1 MAITD
6 ASHHHLFF
14 LIFSSSPPSVFA
26 LFLVISSFMCAER
39 TFRSSPI
46 VTTTASC
53 KPITTG
59 FIVFVVHRVI
69 ESLYSCWCFVAE
81 LRCGGESDVGAAA
94 LHRHSTLESS
104 QSIGDPHRYHMSRT
118 KPPMLR
124 SEQMR
129 SPSTLACVPRIFFLT
144 FNRPLIST
152 TCLEPP
158 DTYEMK
164 MMNQMNLTGM
174 IELKLTGI
182 C

>member
-1 MAITD
+1 MLLTTT
-6 ASHHHLFF
+6 SFF
-14 LIFSSSPPSVFA
+14 LSSLLPLLQS
-26 LFLVISSFMCAER
+26 LHC
-39 TFRSSPI
+39 
-46 VTTTASC
+46 SC
-53 KPITTG
+53 
-59 FIVFVVHRVI
+59 
-69 ESLYSCWCFVAE
+69 
-81 LRCGGESDVGAAA
+81 DVGAAA